1 MSDVPT
7 TPPAGVPRR
16 QPTSRARRRTIVTR
30 RELASR
36 RWRPTSL
43 LASAAVAEVDPAR
56 RRHREALAS
65 PSRPVDGLLTP
76 MKAARRLR
84 VGRTTLYRLAKEEQ
98 LTRILIG
105 RCSRFVSSD
114 LDDFIARRL
123 AAARRQRAG

>member
-1 MSDVPT
+1 
-7 TPPAGVPRR
+7 
-16 QPTSRARRRTIVTR
+16 
-30 RELASR
+30 
-36 RWRPTSL
+36 
-43 LASAAVAEVDPAR
+43 
-56 RRHREALAS
+56 
-65 PSRPVDGLLTP
+65 